1 MRRRLFCRPPKKR
14 AAVCFRERVQIW
26 PWSDASNTPSTWP
39 VVKDGME
46 SLPDVGLPDVTD
58 GVDLGLPDVLWSSSD
73 TSSDTFLEDFG
84 AGAVDTGGWA
94 CVSCAYS
101 NKFSEDPVQK
111 CAICETPAHLAPT
124 PTEPTGP
131 TVLAE
136 PATAAAAPAPPNYR
150 NVPSNSAVGTSTAG
164 VDVYVDATV
173 EVRALRSISS
183 SRLCRDSPLPSQPL
197 RYDCRARLASEPTTT
212 GQRR

>member
-1 MRRRLFCRPPKKR
+1 
-14 AAVCFRERVQIW
+14 
-26 PWSDASNTPSTWP
+26 
-39 VVKDGME
+39 ME
-46 SLPDVGLPDVTD
+46 SLPDLGLPDVTD
-58 GVDLGLPDVLWSSSD
+58 GVDLGLPDVLEEHGPWSSSD
-73 TSSDTFLEDFG
+73 TSSDTFLEDFILQSIGDG

-94 CVSCAYS
+94 CVACAFS

-111 CAICETPAHLAPT
+111 CAVCETPAHLAPT

-150 NVPSNSAVGTSTAG
+150 NVSSNSAVGTSTAG
-164 VDVYVDATV
+164 VDVWVDATVPVNSAV

-212 GQRR
+212 GGRR